1 MIRTVKTKDEFQ
13 SVYKTLASQ
22 SDGLSSFTMPLLI
35 RKTGDL
41 RNVALL
47 KEVVDAYIAS
57 RGYDSVVVES
67 AISEYL
73 YLHKMDPILSLYH
86 SFRRSHT
93 PLLQSTYERFLSTL
107 LLYSGY
113 ERICLNITKEMLRQ
127 NYSISR
133 RFLVRCLDLVET
145 RSSNLVIALIAI
157 TSPRELPLQLI
168 QTILHDKIIAFS
180 AANRQ
185 VSVWEL
191 YKYLCV
197 LSPDSNKA
205 SLEPYLCK
213 SLCYF
218 VSRYAYP
225 PESNQ
230 KSPHRV

>member
-1 MIRTVKTKDEFQ
+1 MIRTIKTRDEF
-13 SVYKTLASQ
+13 KTIYNTLS
-22 SDGLSSFTMPLLI
+22 SRPDGLSSFTMPLLI

-41 RNVALL
+41 HDATLL
-47 KEVVDAYIAS
+47 KEVLDTYLS
-57 RGYDSVVVES
+57 SHSYDSAVVEC
-67 AISEYL
+67 AIGEYL

-86 SFRRSHT
+86 SFRHAHT

-157 TSPRELPLQLI
+157 TNPRELPPQLI

-180 AANRQ
+180 TANRQ

-197 LSPDSNKA
+197 LSPDIDKS
-205 SLEPYLCK
+205 SLEPYLCR

-218 VSRYAYP
+218 VSR
-225 PESNQ
+225 
-230 KSPHRV
+230 